1 MRRVLVSLLLAGLCS
16 CLISLDGLTV
26 TYTRSSTT
34 RTFLFNANVPII
46 VKKLIDSE
54 GFDKEPKELTGF
66 NPASFSLSGGKHWV
80 SFAFEKRGCL
90 LPLACV
96 SSESL
101 PEISIFDKGVS
112 MNCEKLSFDGRL
124 IRF

>member
-1 MRRVLVSLLLAGLCS
+1 M
-16 CLISLDGLTV
+16 V

-34 RTFLFNANVPII
+34 RTFLFNTNVPIT

-66 NPASFSLSGGKHWV
+66 NPVSFSLSGGKHWV

-96 SSESL
+96 SSENL
-101 PEISIFDKGVS
+101 PDISIFDKGVS
-112 MNCEKLSFDGRL
+112 MNCDKLSFDGRL